1 MKTLT
6 ALAFAAIG
14 IGLSPFAIAKAE
26 DASSSTTETALACL
40 LGMAPDGCERGFMG
54 FTYGLNNLPLSRYQ
68 VRRLI
73 TYCSKRYVHR
83 RLDNCY
89 SGPLESV
96 KYLGT
101 NAAGD
106 DVYDVKYAHMDKTYV
121 ISQPAPDGKIA
132 SIWMIEGPAI
142 QSIRHAVVSVTSPE
156 KSAKIIYTRAR
167 EYTGSF

>member
-1 MKTLT
+1 MKALLALT
-6 ALAFAAIG
+6 FAAIG
-14 IGLSPFAIAKAE
+14 IVSPFAIARAGGAPSLE
-26 DASSSTTETALACL
+26 TETALACL
-40 LGMAPDGCERGFMG
+40 LGMAPDGCEKDFMG
-54 FTYGLNNLPLSRYQ
+54 VTYDLNNLPLPWYQ

-106 DVYDVKYAHMDKTYV
+106 DVYDVKYMHMDKTYV
-121 ISQPAPDGKIA
+121 FSQPAADGKITNLW
-132 SIWMIEGPAI
+132 IIEGPTI
-142 QSIRHAVVSVTSPE
+142 QSIRHAEVTVTSPE
-156 KSAKIIYTRAR
+156 NPAKTLYARPR
-167 EYTGSF
+167 EYAGSF